1 MANKLY
7 VGNLPFSLSESAL
20 EGFFTE
26 LGVKVEKVELVRDI
40 ATGRSRG
47 FAFAH
52 LVVGEDVAAAIKAT
66 DGKELSGRQVTVNEA
81 RERPRESRGGGGHSP
96 GGTGGRGRFRGG
108 SGGSGGSGGG
118 GGRRDY

>member
-7 VGNLPFSLSESAL
+7 VGNLAFAVSESVL

-26 LGVKVEKVELVRDI
+26 NAVKIEKVELVRDI
-40 ATGRSRG
+40 ASGKSRG
-47 FAFAH
+47 FGFAH
-52 LVVGEDVAAAIKAT
+52 LQVGEDMAAAIKAT

-81 RERPRESRGGGGHSP
+81 KERPRDSRGGGRPS
-96 GGTGGRGRFRGG
+96 GGKGGRGRAR
-108 SGGSGGSGGG
+108 GGSGGG